1 MCVCVY
7 VCGEGGLL
15 VLQLH
20 NDGAAR
26 VPGWGRCADLVT
38 LAVA

>member
-1 MCVCVY
+1 MYVCVY
-7 VCGEGGLL
+7 VCGDGGLL

-26 VPGWGRCADLVT
+26 VPGGD
-38 LAVA
+38 VAQTW